1 MNVLQQKPPH
11 APGPLLPKDKKG
23 DRQLFIVMAILA
35 FLATLTLLA
44 VKTSYQMS
52 ARWSA
57 ELEHTMSI
65 QIKQD
70 AQADPAQSAAAAQ
83 GLLLQLSGVDHVEI
97 LPEAR
102 SRALLEPWLGSVDLP
117 ADLPLPILLDV
128 RLKPGHSVDV
138 QALSA
143 AFAQAGLRVDI
154 DDHSRWQKEIQ
165 RSTRTVRILALLAL
179 GLVIIAVISAVIFAV
194 NAGVVRR
201 RLVVDVLH
209 QVGADM
215 NYTARLFSTRF
226 AINGL
231 KAGAAGAIGA
241 LLVLWLLTL
250 LSSFGSGLL
259 LPLLE
264 IGLPDIYFASAVPIV
279 MAFIGGL
286 SARRT
291 IRNLLRREIYS

>member
-1 MNVLQQKPPH
+1 MNALQQSPH
-11 APGPLLPKDKKG
+11 VLAPLLPKDKKG

-52 ARWSA
+52 ARWSSD
-57 ELEHTMSI
+57 LEHTMSI

-70 AQADPAQSAAAAQ
+70 AQADLAQSAAAARE
-83 GLLLQLSGVDHVEI
+83 LLLQLNGVDHVEI

-128 RLKPGHSVDV
+128 TLKPGHSIDV
-138 QALSA
+138 KALA
-143 AFAQAGLRVDI
+143 IAFKKAGLRADI
-154 DDHSRWQKEIQ
+154 DDHSRWRKKIK

-194 NAGVVRR
+194 NAGVVRH

-226 AINGL
+226 AVNGL

-264 IGLPDIYFASAVPIV
+264 INLSDIYFASAVPII
-279 MAFIGGL
+279 MALIGGL

-291 IRNLLRREIYS
+291 IHNLLRREVYS